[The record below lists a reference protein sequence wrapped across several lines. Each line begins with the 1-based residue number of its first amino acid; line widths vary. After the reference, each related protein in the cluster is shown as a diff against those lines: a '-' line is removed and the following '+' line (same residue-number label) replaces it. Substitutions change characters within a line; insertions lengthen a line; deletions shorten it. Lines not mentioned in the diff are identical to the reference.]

1 MISITRYAALARCL
15 SVVVLASLLTAP
27 ARAAESA
34 AAGGWDLSLEPY
46 AWLPTLEA
54 ATPGGAEID
63 LGLSDILE
71 ALNWMTM
78 VQGTAKKDKWTVFGD
93 AINLKL
99 TQSGNDTF
107 KVPVGPFTPTLST
120 DGKYV
125 LKAWVI
131 TGGVDYELIR
141 TDKYSVGGFVGAR
154 SLWLDVVLTE
164 TTTVRRLSGSAR
176 EAGSGWNVDGIVG
189 MQGRYTLDHKS
200 FLRWYGDVGTGDSN
214 LTWSAVGDVVYKFKR
229 FEAFGGYRYMTW
241 DLGDNEALSDLTV
254 MGPRIGAIFRF

>member
-1 MISITRYAALARCL
+1 
-15 SVVVLASLLTAP
+15 
-27 ARAAESA
+27 
-34 AAGGWDLSLEPY
+34 
-46 AWLPTLEA
+46 
-54 ATPGGAEID
+54 
-63 LGLSDILE
+63 
-71 ALNWMTM
+71 
-78 VQGTAKKDKWTVFGD
+78 
-93 AINLKL
+93 LKL
-99 TQSGNDTF
+99 TQSGQNTF

-141 TDKYSVGGFVGAR
+141 TDKNTVGAFVGAR
-154 SLWLDVVLTE
+154 SLWLDIVITE
-164 TTTVRRLSGSAR
+164 TGTIRRLSGSAR
-176 EAGSGWNVDGIVG
+176 ESGSGWNVDGIVG
-189 MQGRYTLDHKS
+189 MQGRYTLDDKS

-214 LTWSAVGDVVYKFKR
+214 LTWSASGEVVYQFKR